1 MFNTI
6 LLIGILVLNVIFIV
20 LQMVLLN
27 QSRKNENFDTR
38 TRLDSFEQHLEK
50 YEVGF
55 KDEFSRNR
63 EEYSRSAKE
72 SRDELSKTF
81 TNFSTLFEEKFN
93 GIFELLNK
101 TSKDNRDELSAA
113 LKSFQDRFAQSV
125 NEFNDLQKQKF
136 DALILKQ
143 DELTTKTENK
153 LEKQRENI
161 EIKLKAIQDDN
172 NVKLEKMRE
181 TVDEKFND
189 IFAILNK
196 TSKDNR
202 DELSAALKSF
212 QDRFAQNV
220 NEFNDLQK
228 QKFDALILK
237 QDELTTKTENKLEKQ
252 RENIETKLKAI
263 QDDNNVKLEKMRETV
278 DEKLHKTLET
288 RLGESFKLVSE
299 RLELVQKG
307 LGEMQTLAT
316 GVGDLKKVLTNV
328 KTKGVLGEYQ
338 LENILEQLL
347 TNEQFSKNVKTK
359 HDSND
364 MVEFAIKIPNKDDS
378 SKVLWLPIDAK
389 FPTKNYEILMAAY
402 DTGDNTEIEKA
413 QKSLEQTIKVFA
425 KDIKTK
431 YIDPPHTTDFAI
443 MFLPFEGLYA
453 EVLRINGLFE
463 TLQREH
469 KITIAGPTTIS
480 AFLSSLQMG
489 FRSLAVEK
497 RTSEIWELL
506 RAVRTEFGKFGT
518 VLEKTKQKLEQAS
531 KEIDNAGVR
540 SRAIERKLRDVQAL
554 PQPDALRLLGESTP
568 EITSEADV

>member
-1 MFNTI
+1 MFDTV
-6 LLIGILVLNVIFIV
+6 LLIGILVLNIIFIV

-27 QSRKNENFDTR
+27 QSRKNENFDTKV
-38 TRLDSFEQHLEK
+38 RLDTFEQHLEK

-72 SRDELSKTF
+72 SRDDLSKTF

-101 TSKDNRDELSAA
+101 TSKDNRDELGAA
-113 LKSFQDRFAQSV
+113 LKSFQDRFTQSV
-125 NEFNDLQKQKF
+125 NEFNDLQRQKF

-161 EIKLKAIQDDN
+161 EMKLKAIQDDN
-172 NVKLEKMRE
+172 N
-181 TVDEKFND
+181 T
-189 IFAILNK
+189 
-196 TSKDNR
+196 
-202 DELSAALKSF
+202 
-212 QDRFAQNV
+212 
-220 NEFNDLQK
+220 
-228 QKFDALILK
+228 
-237 QDELTTKTENKLEKQ
+237 
-252 RENIETKLKAI
+252 
-263 QDDNNVKLEKMRETV
+263 KLEKMRETV

-347 TNEQFSKNVKTK
+347 TNEQFSRNVKTK

-389 FPTKNYEILMAAY
+389 FPTKNYELLMAAY
-402 DTGDNTEIEKA
+402 DMGDNSEIEKA
-413 QKSLEQTIKVFA
+413 QKSLEQTIKTFA

-431 YIDPPHTTDFAI
+431 YIDPPNTTDFAI

-506 RAVRTEFGKFGT
+506 GAVRTEFGKFGA
-518 VLEKTKQKLEQAS
+518 VLEKTKDKLEQAS
-531 KEIDNAGVR
+531 KEIDKAGVR
-540 SRAIERKLRDVQAL
+540 SRAIERKLRDVQSL

-568 EITSEADV
+568 AMSAEEDE

>member
-1 MFNTI
+1 MFNTV

-27 QSRKNENFDTR
+27 QSRKNENFDTKV
-38 TRLDSFEQHLEK
+38 RLDTFEQHLEK

-72 SRDELSKTF
+72 SRDDLSKTF

-101 TSKDNRDELSAA
+101 TSKDNRDELGAA
-113 LKSFQDRFAQSV
+113 LKSFQDRFTQSV
-125 NEFNDLQKQKF
+125 NEFNDLQ
-136 DALILKQ
+136 
-143 DELTTKTENK
+143 
-153 LEKQRENI
+153 R
-161 EIKLKAIQDDN
+161 
-172 NVKLEKMRE
+172 
-181 TVDEKFND
+181 
-189 IFAILNK
+189 
-196 TSKDNR
+196 
-202 DELSAALKSF
+202 
-212 QDRFAQNV
+212 
-220 NEFNDLQK
+220 

-263 QDDNNVKLEKMRETV
+263 QDDNNIKLEKMRETV

-347 TNEQFSKNVKTK
+347 TNEQFSRNVKTK
-359 HDSND
+359 HGSND

-389 FPTKNYEILMAAY
+389 FPTKNYELLMAAY
-402 DTGDNTEIEKA
+402 DMGDNSEIEKA
-413 QKSLEQTIKVFA
+413 QKSLEQTIKTFA

-431 YIDPPHTTDFAI
+431 YIDPPNTTDFAI

-506 RAVRTEFGKFGT
+506 GAVRTEFGKFGA
-518 VLEKTKQKLEQAS
+518 VLEKTKDKLEQAS
-531 KEIDNAGVR
+531 KEIDKAGVR
-540 SRAIERKLRDVQAL
+540 SRAIERKLRDVQSL
-554 PQPDALRLLGESTP
+554 PQPDALRLLGDSTP
-568 EITSEADV
+568 AMSAEEDE

>member
-1 MFNTI
+1 MFDTV
-6 LLIGILVLNVIFIV
+6 LLIGILVLNIIFIV

-27 QSRKNENFDTR
+27 QSRKNENFDTKV
-38 TRLDSFEQHLEK
+38 RLDTFEQHLEK

-72 SRDELSKTF
+72 SRDDLSKTF

-101 TSKDNRDELSAA
+101 TSKDNRDELGAA
-113 LKSFQDRFAQSV
+113 LKSFQDRFTQSV
-125 NEFNDLQKQKF
+125 NEFNDLQRQKF

-161 EIKLKAIQDDN
+161 EMKLKAIQDDN
-172 NVKLEKMRE
+172 N
-181 TVDEKFND
+181 T
-189 IFAILNK
+189 
-196 TSKDNR
+196 
-202 DELSAALKSF
+202 
-212 QDRFAQNV
+212 
-220 NEFNDLQK
+220 
-228 QKFDALILK
+228 
-237 QDELTTKTENKLEKQ
+237 
-252 RENIETKLKAI
+252 
-263 QDDNNVKLEKMRETV
+263 KLEKMRETV

-347 TNEQFSKNVKTK
+347 TNEQFSRNVKTK

-389 FPTKNYEILMAAY
+389 FPTKNYELLMAAY
-402 DTGDNTEIEKA
+402 DMGDNSEIEKA
-413 QKSLEQTIKVFA
+413 QKSLEQTIKTFA

-431 YIDPPHTTDFAI
+431 YIDPPNTTDFAI

-506 RAVRTEFGKFGT
+506 GAVRTEFGKFGA
-518 VLEKTKQKLEQAS
+518 VLEKTKDKLEQAS
-531 KEIDNAGVR
+531 KEIDKAGVR
-540 SRAIERKLRDVQAL
+540 SRAIERKLRDVQSL
-554 PQPDALRLLGESTP
+554 PQPDALRLLGETTP
-568 EITSEADV
+568 AMSAEEDE

>member
-1 MFNTI
+1 MFNTV

-27 QSRKNENFDTR
+27 QSRKNENFDTKV
-38 TRLDSFEQHLEK
+38 RLDTFEQHLEK

-72 SRDELSKTF
+72 SRDDLSKTF

-101 TSKDNRDELSAA
+101 TSKDNRDELGAA
-113 LKSFQDRFAQSV
+113 LKSFQDRFTQSV
-125 NEFNDLQKQKF
+125 NEFNDLQ
-136 DALILKQ
+136 
-143 DELTTKTENK
+143 
-153 LEKQRENI
+153 R
-161 EIKLKAIQDDN
+161 
-172 NVKLEKMRE
+172 
-181 TVDEKFND
+181 
-189 IFAILNK
+189 
-196 TSKDNR
+196 
-202 DELSAALKSF
+202 
-212 QDRFAQNV
+212 
-220 NEFNDLQK
+220 

-263 QDDNNVKLEKMRETV
+263 QDDNNIKLEKMRETV

-347 TNEQFSKNVKTK
+347 TNEQFSRNVKTK
-359 HDSND
+359 HGSND

-389 FPTKNYEILMAAY
+389 FPTKNYELLMAAY
-402 DTGDNTEIEKA
+402 DMGDNSEIEKA
-413 QKSLEQTIKVFA
+413 QKSLEQTIKTFA

-431 YIDPPHTTDFAI
+431 YIDPPNTTDFAI

-489 FRSLAVEK
+489 FRSLAVER

-506 RAVRTEFGKFGT
+506 GAVRTEFGKFGA
-518 VLEKTKQKLEQAS
+518 VLEKTKDKLEQAS
-531 KEIDNAGVR
+531 KEIDKAGVR
-540 SRAIERKLRDVQAL
+540 SRAIERKLRDVQSL

-568 EITSEADV
+568 AMSAEEDE